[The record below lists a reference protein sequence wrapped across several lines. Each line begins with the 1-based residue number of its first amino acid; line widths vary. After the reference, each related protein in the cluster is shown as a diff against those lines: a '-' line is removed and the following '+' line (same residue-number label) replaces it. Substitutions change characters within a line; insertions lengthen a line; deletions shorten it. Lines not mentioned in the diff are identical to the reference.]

1 MKLAGK
7 TDIGMIR
14 STNQDTFRIEALGE
28 DLGFALV
35 CDGMGGVQG
44 GDKASA
50 IARRT
55 ITDVIHGGMEKTVTE
70 TTAHDLLLRAVYE
83 ANRSIWLAAQAEPEL
98 QGMGTTVIAVLLTPD
113 TAYIA
118 HVGDSRLYQLRGE
131 QFFQVTHDHSRVQQ
145 LVDEGAI
152 TPEEARVHP
161 DRNIITRA
169 VGVGRDVDVDLLDLP
184 LEPGDKL
191 LICTDGL
198 SGVCE
203 ESVIAEAV
211 YGLPAEESVEHLVQ
225 LANMGGGYDNI
236 TVVVAE
242 M

>member
-44 GDKASA
+44 GDRASA
-50 IARRT
+50 IAERT
-55 ITDVIHGGMEKTVTE
+55 ISDVVRNGCTKNLADGTV
-70 TTAHDLLLRAVYE
+70 HDLLLRAVYE

-98 QGMGTTVIAVLLTPD
+98 QGMGTTVIAALLTPD

-131 QFFQVTHDHSRVQQ
+131 QFFQVTRDHSQVQR
-145 LVDEGAI
+145 LVDDGII
-152 TPEEARVHP
+152 TPEEARTHP
-161 DRNIITRA
+161 SRNIITRA
-169 VGVGRDVDVDLLDLP
+169 VGVDRDVDVDLLDLP

-236 TVVVAE
+236 TAVVAE